1 MEKINPRVDL
11 AFKKIFGTEGNKDL
25 LISLINSIVGEEDQ
39 VVDITLL
46 NPYNQKNFK
55 NDKLSILDIKA
66 EGSDGKKFNIEI
78 QITDEADYDKRALY
92 YWAKLYGDQLK
103 ESEDYS
109 KLEKVIGIHI
119 LNFTSIPKSE
129 KYHNAFSITE
139 KETGLHYFKQLE
151 LHTIELKKFTDQL
164 GKEFEDIGSKI
175 QTSLDLWSAFL
186 TRNDLLS
193 TAKLSRSLDD
203 APIKKAIEVL
213 NVMNFTKEEREAY
226 EDHLKWLR
234 IEANSLKKAEE
245 KGVAKGMEKGRKE
258 EKLEI
263 ARNMLNESLPIEKI
277 AALTGLT
284 EKEVKNLQK

>member
-129 KYHNAFSITE
+129 KYHNTFSITE

-193 TAKLSRSLDD
+193 TAKISQALDA

-245 KGVAKGMEKGRKE
+245 KGRKE

-284 EKEVKNLQK
+284 EKEVKNLKGSK

>member
-129 KYHNAFSITE
+129 KYHNTFSITE

-164 GKEFEDIGSKI
+164 GKDFEDIGSKI

-193 TAKLSRSLDD
+193 TAKLSQALDD

-245 KGVAKGMEKGRKE
+245 KGRKE

-284 EKEVKNLQK
+284 EKEVKNLKGSK

>member
-193 TAKLSRSLDD
+193 TAKLSQALDD

-245 KGVAKGMEKGRKE
+245 KGRKE

-284 EKEVKNLQK
+284 EKEVKNLKGSK